1 MGVERQQGKAYQL
14 SLYEGEEGVVRH
26 GAGGEGGTGTT
37 AYEEQQR
44 PTASERKR
52 ALAWGTERYT
62 LLNR

>member
-1 MGVERQQGKAYQL
+1 M
-14 SLYEGEEGVVRH
+14 RH
-26 GAGGEGGTGTT
+26 GAGGEGGTGAA

-44 PTASERKR
+44 PKASERKR

>member
-1 MGVERQQGKAYQL
+1 MGIERRQGTVYQL
-14 SLYEGEEGVVRH
+14 SLLEWRAEIVRPGVP
-26 GAGGEGGTGTT
+26 GEGGTGTA